1 MGGNLM
7 PFFRLSQ
14 KRPFIGR
21 LEVFSA
27 NKFKKH
33 THIDALFWSLFRL
46 RSLVI
51 VNPNFFKA

>member
-1 MGGNLM
+1 M